1 MKNVERRSLTDNEKH
16 VLYGLVRHPG
26 LSNRELGNEL
36 GMKYSTMTSIKHR
49 LARNGYYKRKRIP
62 FLQNLGCEML
72 SVIYADFN
80 PAVSAE
86 ARVEEAR
93 KKIEIY
99 DELFYSVGE
108 TNNGFSLSFSKNYTN
123 IDKIG
128 DIRTQLFAEL
138 GLLEGNFPTQV
149 IFPFETSDVVRFLDY
164 SRLLAHD
171 FGIEEDDMVERKEF
185 VKSDHVTLRK
195 KEKRVLYA
203 LVENSE
209 AKDAAIARE
218 TDLSRHTISNIRHK
232 LEDGGLIKTI
242 TIPDLNKLGFEIL
255 CFGHTK
261 LSPKCPYDPET
272 FNMSILNTD
281 SGIFFAAKRFENIT
295 LSIYR
300 TYEDFKVENSALMR
314 YLKENDMIADMPLV
328 RLYSI
333 GRMITIKDLVFGP
346 FVKQLLNLEEP

>member
-1 MKNVERRSLTDNEKH
+1 MHLLKNVGMKPLTDNEKQ
-16 VLYGLVRHPG
+16 VLCGLVRHTS

-36 GMKYSTMTSIKHR
+36 GMKYSTVTSIKHR

-72 SVIYADFN
+72 GVTYADFN

-86 ARVEEAR
+86 ARVEKAR
-93 KKIEIY
+93 EKIEIY

-108 TNNGFSLSFSKNYTN
+108 TNSGFSLSFSKNYAN

-149 IFPFETSDVVRFLDY
+149 IFPFETSDIVRFLDY

-171 FGIEEDDMVERKEF
+171 FGIEDDETDDGKEF
-185 VKSDHVTLRK
+185 VKGDPVSLRK
-195 KEKRVLYA
+195 RETRVLHA
-203 LVENSE
+203 LIESS
-209 AKDAAIARE
+209 DANDATIAGK
-218 TDLSRHTISNIRHK
+218 TGLSKHTISNIRRK
-232 LEDGGLIKTI
+232 LEEGGLIRTI

-272 FNMSILNTD
+272 FDMSILNTD

-300 TYEDFKVENSALMR
+300 SYEDFKVENSALIR
-314 YLKENDMIADMPLV
+314 YLKENNMIADMPLV

-346 FVKQLLNLEEP
+346 FVKQLLDL